1 MTTQHTEP
9 DENETAVRATLLRLG
24 ARPAGHAPVDAEQQP
39 APAVGRQPAPVA
51 VVVPPRPEHPP
62 IIPAPA
68 RRQGSQPRV
77 PDWWID
83 DKPALA
89 VDDEQPEQQDP
100 QQADGDPLEADPRFG
115 LLKILKKGRAARSEQ
130 QTGADDDDQ
139 DDVPD
144 DGISERTDRPGRRRV
159 SKEPAADQGE
169 ESEEGADEIRRVGEG
184 RGRRFRLPV
193 KEASQRPRFSTPVFP
208 REEKEKKSLA
218 QAWRETR
225 PDLKFALYN
234 LTGLAG
240 GLLFGVVGYATEVT
254 RSVADSPL
262 PLRDNVDAYFWGAG
276 AVLVLA
282 ADRATRK
289 WSWLVGWCMRGI
301 TVSVLVGALL
311 HGNTVGEAIA
321 NMPTLLD
328 HLSDQP

>member
-9 DENETAVRATLLRLG
+9 DENETAVRARLLKLG

-39 APAVGRQPAPVA
+39 APAAGQRPAPVA

-62 IIPAPA
+62 TIPAPT
-68 RRQGSQPRV
+68 RRRGSQPRV
-77 PDWWID
+77 PDWWSD
-83 DKPALA
+83 EKPALTSA
-89 VDDEQPEQQDP
+89 DGDEQPEQQDP
-100 QQADGDPLEADPRFG
+100 QQTGGDPLEADPRFRRVQAILEG
-115 LLKILKKGRAARSEQ
+115 LAARSEQ
-130 QTGADDDDQ
+130 QTGPDGDDQ
-139 DDVPD
+139 DDE
-144 DGISERTDRPGRRRV
+144 ISERTDRPGRRRA

-169 ESEEGADEIRRVGEG
+169 EPEEDADEIRRVGEG
-184 RGRRFRLPV
+184 RGRRLRLPL
-193 KEASQRPRFSTPVFP
+193 KQASQRPRFSTPVFLH
-208 REEKEKKSLA
+208 EEKEKKSLA

-225 PDLKFALYN
+225 PEVKFAVYN

-301 TVSVLVGALL
+301 TVSVLVGAVL
-311 HGNTVGEAIA
+311 HGNTAGEAVT
-321 NMPTLLD
+321 NMPTILD
-328 HLSDQP
+328 RLYDQH